1 MSTSSSRPRLRS
13 TPAAESAK
21 AAESVK
27 AAVPAARRPR
37 RAVRIAVAL
46 AAVASAVALV
56 PLPAAHAV
64 AAPGSVPAA
73 VAYSGSCPAAGRVT
87 QGYHSGHDGVDIAN
101 TRGTP
106 IHAAGPGTV
115 IVSGPANGYGQW
127 IRIRHDDGTVTEY
140 GHMYER
146 LVSVNQR
153 VDSGRLIARMG
164 SEGQSTGPH
173 LHFEAHTSTSS
184 TRGTNP
190 IDYLGARG
198 VRLPCTPGGGGTPGT
213 NFTTWGS
220 GIRVREDVRLNSRVV
235 TTLSGPTPVHVDCQK
250 RGDMVAA
257 EGHRNDAWAHVPA
270 LGGYLSN
277 IYIDHKDAWLP
288 GVPECR

>member
-1 MSTSSSRPRLRS
+1 MSTTRSPQSPSQSQSPSRPR
-13 TPAAESAK
+13 P
-21 AAESVK
+21 
-27 AAVPAARRPR
+27 RPEFT
-37 RAVRIAVAL
+37 ARIAAAL
-46 AAVASAVALV
+46 AAVVSAAALIPLSAAGAGAAPAASA
-56 PLPAAHAV
+56 PTAV
-64 AAPGSVPAA
+64 A
-73 VAYSGSCPAAGRVT
+73 AYSGSCPAAGRVT

-101 TRGTP
+101 NRGTP
-106 IHAAGPGTV
+106 IYATGPGTV
-115 IVSGPANGYGQW
+115 IASGPASGYGQW

-153 VDSGRLIARMG
+153 VNGGQHIARMG

-184 TRGTNP
+184 TRGTDP
-190 IDYLGARG
+190 IAYLGARG
-198 VRLPCTPGGGGTPGT
+198 VSLPCTPGGGGGNPGT

-220 GIRVREDVRLNSRVV
+220 GVRVREDVRLNSRVV
-235 TTLSGPTPVHVDCQK
+235 TTLSGPTPVYVDCQK
-250 RGDMVAA
+250 RGDLVEA
-257 EGHRNDAWAHVPA
+257 EGLRNDAWAHVPA

-277 IYIDHKDAWLP
+277 IYIDHRDAWLP